1 MSEKTQFKTKLGLIA
16 ATVGSA
22 VGLGSV
28 WRFPSEVQSNGG
40 AAFLLVYIACVFIL
54 GIPVMLAEFSIGRAG
69 GSDAVGSFRNLAPG
83 KKWWFAGALA
93 ILTSYLILCY
103 YMVVAGW
110 TFEYM
115 WQSITGHLYEPI
127 ATGASDFGAQFSAR
141 MSEYISDD
149 VNPLIHTYIIIGL
162 NLVILLFG
170 VQKGIERLSNIL
182 MPMLFVLLLAF
193 CFISLSLPKASE
205 GVEFFLKPDF
215 SAITPSVVIRALGQA
230 FFSLSLGMGVLITYA
245 SYFPKDT
252 RLIKTSFT
260 VSTSV
265 IFVAFMMGMII
276 FPAVTSF
283 GLQDQALNGPTLVFA
298 TLPQVFEQL
307 PYSQLWS
314 ALFFLFLTVAAVT
327 STISIAEVS
336 IAFMQ
341 DRCHM
346 SRKVACFTVLLPLF
360 ILSTICSLSQ
370 GSMSDVTIFGMTIFD
385 LFDYVTANIMLP
397 IGSILLCVYL
407 GWVAKKQLFK
417 DQLTN
422 NGSLT
427 AHSYRVVLFIV
438 RYIAPILIAGILISS
453 FINNE

>member
-1 MSEKTQFKTKLGLIA
+1 MSSNGQFSTKIGLIA

-69 GSDAVGSFRNLAPG
+69 RADAVGSFRNLAKG

-115 WQSITGHLYEPI
+115 WQSITGDL
-127 ATGASDFGAQFSAR
+127 FSAVQQGQGLETQFAGK
-141 MSEYISDD
+141 MQEYINDD
-149 VNPLIHTYIIIGL
+149 LNPLIHTFIIIGI
-162 NLVILLFG
+162 NIGILLFG
-170 VQKGIERLSNIL
+170 VQKGIERISNIL
-182 MPMLFVLLLAF
+182 MPILFVILLAF
-193 CFISLSLPKASE
+193 CFISLSLPKAGE
-205 GVEFFLKPDF
+205 GIEFFLSPDF
-215 SAITPSVVIRALGQA
+215 SAITPSVVINALGQA

-245 SYFPKDT
+245 SYFPSDT

-265 IFVAFMMGMII
+265 IFVAVMMGIII

-283 GLQDQALNGPTLVFA
+283 GLQDAALNGPTLVFA
-298 TLPQVFEQL
+298 TLPQIFVQL
-307 PYSQLWS
+307 PCPQLWS
-314 ALFFLFLTVAAVT
+314 ALFFLLLTVAAVT

-341 DRCHM
+341 DRCKM
-346 SRKVACFTVLLPLF
+346 SRKAACLTVLIPLF
-360 ILSTICSLSQ
+360 FLSAACSLSQ
-370 GSMSDVTIFGMTIFD
+370 GSMSEVKLFGMTIFD
-385 LFDYVTANIMLP
+385 LLDYVTANILLP
-397 IGSILLCVYL
+397 VGSIMLCVYL
-407 GWVAKKQLFK
+407 GWFAPKKFFK
-417 DQLTN
+417 NELTN
-422 NGSLT
+422 NGAIT
-427 AHSYRVVLFIV
+427 AKTFHLIVFIV
-438 RYIAPILIAGILISS
+438 KYIAPVLIASILVSS
-453 FINNE
+453 FI

>member
-1 MSEKTQFKTKLGLIA
+1 MSEKAQFKTKLGLIA

-54 GIPVMLAEFSIGRAG
+54 GIPVMLAEFSIGRSG

-83 KKWWFAGALA
+83 KKWWLAGALA

-127 ATGASDFGAQFSAR
+127 ATGASDLSAQFSTR
-141 MSEYISDD
+141 MSEYITDD
-149 VNPLIHTYIIIGL
+149 INPLIHTYIIIVL

-193 CFISLSLPKASE
+193 CFVSLSLPKASE

-252 RLIKTSFT
+252 RLIKTSFS

-283 GLQDQALNGPTLVFA
+283 GLQDHALNGPTLVFA

-314 ALFFLFLTVAAVT
+314 ALFFLFLTVAAIT

-346 SRKVACFTVLLPLF
+346 SRKAACFTVLLPLF
-360 ILSTICSLSQ
+360 VLSTICSLSQ
-370 GSMSDVTIFGMTIFD
+370 GSMSSVTICGMTIFD

-407 GWVAKKQLFK
+407 GWVANKQLFK

-427 AHSYRVVLFIV
+427 AHSYRIVLFIV

>member
-1 MSEKTQFKTKLGLIA
+1 MSEKAQFKTKLGLIA

-54 GIPVMLAEFSIGRAG
+54 GIPVMLAEFSIGRSG

-83 KKWWFAGALA
+83 KKWWLAGALA

-127 ATGASDFGAQFSAR
+127 ATGASDLSAQFSTR
-141 MSEYISDD
+141 MSEYITDD
-149 VNPLIHTYIIIGL
+149 INPLIHTYIIIAL

-193 CFISLSLPKASE
+193 CFVSLSLPKASE

-252 RLIKTSFT
+252 RLIKTSFS

-283 GLQDQALNGPTLVFA
+283 GLQDHALNGPTLVFA

-314 ALFFLFLTVAAVT
+314 ALFFLFLTVAAIT

-341 DRCHM
+341 DRCRM
-346 SRKVACFTVLLPLF
+346 SRKAACFTVLLPLF
-360 ILSTICSLSQ
+360 VLSTICSLSQ
-370 GSMSDVTIFGMTIFD
+370 GSMSSVTICGMTIFD

-427 AHSYRVVLFIV
+427 AHSYRIVLFIV

>member
-1 MSEKTQFKTKLGLIA
+1 MSEKAQFKTKLGLIA

-54 GIPVMLAEFSIGRAG
+54 GIPVMLAEFSIGRSG

-83 KKWWFAGALA
+83 EKWWLAGALA

-127 ATGASDFGAQFSAR
+127 ATGASDLSAQFSTR
-141 MSEYISDD
+141 MSEYITDD
-149 VNPLIHTYIIIGL
+149 INPLIHTYIIIAL

-193 CFISLSLPKASE
+193 CFVSLSLPKASE

-252 RLIKTSFT
+252 RLIKTSFS

-283 GLQDQALNGPTLVFA
+283 GLQDHALNGPTLVFA

-314 ALFFLFLTVAAVT
+314 ALFFLFLTVAAIT

-341 DRCHM
+341 DRCRM
-346 SRKVACFTVLLPLF
+346 SRKAACFTVLLPLF
-360 ILSTICSLSQ
+360 VLSTICSLSQ
-370 GSMSDVTIFGMTIFD
+370 GSMSSVTICGMTIFD

-427 AHSYRVVLFIV
+427 AHSYRIVLFIV